1 MTYLDIDRAI
11 VDITR
16 HICGECKA
24 RLDAVPK
31 TNTTERKALQLEY
44 GIDTFCGNAG
54 LLFNTGWDRAKV
66 YDVRRNFWEHALG
79 KHETLRALD
88 LTLDDEEKRC
98 LCAALQAELFLRDSW
113 LAEQYADLA
122 AAKDAGDAAG
132 IFELT
137 VKIGA
142 AEAMFAAWETWRR
155 ENNIYPNIIETVL
168 H

>member
-11 VDITR
+11 VNITR

-54 LLFNTGWDRAKV
+54 LLFNSGWDRARV
-66 YDVRRNFWEHALG
+66 YEVRRNFWEHALG
-79 KHETLRALD
+79 KYEKLRALD
-88 LTLDDEEKRC
+88 LTLDGEEKRS

-113 LAEQYADLA
+113 LSEQHANLA
-122 AAKDAGDAAG
+122 AAKEAGDTAG
-132 IFELT
+132 IFEQT

-142 AEAMFAAWETWRR
+142 AEAMFDAWEAWRR
-155 ENNIYPNIIETVL
+155 ENQIYPHIIENIL
-168 H
+168 N